1 MNRKTT
7 AVLLSGLVCPGAG
20 QIYRGMYV
28 KGGCLIAATV
38 GLLGAVAYKTW
49 NAVLDIVLA
58 IPPGEMADSLLPIAR
73 RVLESDRGFYDACGA
88 ALLLV
93 WSIGIIDAYVFG
105 RE

>member
-20 QIYRGMYV
+20 QIYRGAYV
-28 KGGCLIAATV
+28 KGACLVAGTA
-38 GLLGAVAYKTW
+38 GLLGAIAYKAW
-49 NAVLDIVLA
+49 GAALDIA
-58 IPPGEMADSLLPIAR
+58 FTIPPGRIADNILPAAR
-73 RVLESDRGFYDACGA
+73 SVLESDRGFYDACGT

-93 WSIGIIDAYVFG
+93 WAIGVIDAYLFG